1 MMRNKSN
8 RGDGWRKEGQGFA
21 ASVTSDRNFPS
32 LYAPHAQDKV
42 FTAALAAY
50 QQGIEHTQ
58 RWIDHYT
65 NRIAHEL
72 AMLGNRGGTLL
83 DPAER
88 L

>member
-1 MMRNKSN
+1 MTRNKSN

-32 LYAPHAQDKV
+32 LYAPHSQDKV

-50 QQGIEHTQ
+50 QQGI
-58 RWIDHYT
+58 DHYT

-72 AMLGNRGGTLL
+72 AMLDNQNGALP